1 MAIGQKISEKIRN
14 KLAGKPFGSRDPGPI
29 LRYPMNLVEKD
40 GQELIRFRIVDRKT
54 LEDQRSIYLYSPP
67 GLSVADA
74 AGYTQADLG
83 LIGGGIDAVGDMA
96 TGKKEASENNLI
108 SDLVSAATTGA
119 AGKLGAAGQAGMI
132 AGGVASNPYTN
143 VQFTGTN
150 LRSFAFNFK
159 LVAESPDESNA
170 IKDIENTFR
179 KFLYPK
185 KAGSSEF
192 LLEYPPL
199 FKIEFM
205 KLLGGNASPNTYM
218 PFIQYSYLLNMTAT
232 FNSAT
237 NLFHKTG
244 APVELDLALT
254 FQESKAL
261 KREDLYGAPEE
272 YNSAEYHREFKAPY
286 TIPPSETAGDQT

>member
-1 MAIGQKISEKIRN
+1 MATGQELFNQVRN
-14 KLAGKPFGSRDPGPI
+14 KLIAKPSASRDPGPI
-29 LRYPMNLVEKD
+29 LRYPLNLTEKD

-54 LEDQRSIYLYSPP
+54 LEDQRTIYLYSPP
-67 GLSVADA
+67 GLAVADA

-83 LIGGGIDAVGDMA
+83 LIGGTIDSLGDMA
-96 TGKKEASENNLI
+96 SGEKDASKSNLI
-108 SDLVSAATTGA
+108 ADVVSAATQGA

-132 AGGVASNPYTN
+132 SGGIASNPYTN

-159 LVAESPDESNA
+159 LVAESPDESET
-170 IKDIENTFR
+170 IKNIENTFR

-185 KAGSSEF
+185 KASSSEF

-205 KLLGGNASPNTYM
+205 KLSGGDASPNRFM

-232 FNSAT
+232 FNGAT

-244 APVELDLALT
+244 APIELDLALT

-272 YNSAEYHREFKAPY
+272 YNQAEYHREFKAPY
-286 TIPPSETAGDQT
+286 SIPPAELTGDQ

>member
-1 MAIGQKISEKIRN
+1 MAIGKKVSDKVKN
-14 KLAGKPFGSRDPGPI
+14 KLAGKEKGSRDPGPI
-29 LRYPMNLVEKD
+29 LRYPLNLVEKD
-40 GQELIRFRIVDRKT
+40 NQELIRFRIVDRKT

-67 GLSVADA
+67 GLSIADA

-83 LIGGGIDAVGDMA
+83 LLGGAIDAGGDVL
-96 TGKKEASENNLI
+96 TGKKDMDGSGI
-108 SDLVSAATTGA
+108 TDIVSAAVTGA
-119 AGKLGAAGQAGMI
+119 AGKLGAAGQATMI
-132 AGGVASNPYTN
+132 TGGVASNPYTN

-150 LRSFAFNFK
+150 LRSFAFSFK
-159 LVAESPDESNA
+159 MVAESPDESDA
-170 IKDIENTFR
+170 IKNIENTFR

-185 KAGSSEF
+185 KLTSSDF

-205 KLLGGNASPNTYM
+205 KLQGGDAAPNKFM

-237 NLFHKTG
+237 NLFHKSG

-272 YNSAEYHREFKAPY
+272 YNTAEYHREFRAPY
-286 TIPPSETAGDQT
+286 TIPSSELTGDQ

>member
-1 MAIGQKISEKIRN
+1 MAVGQKVSDKIKN
-14 KLAGKPFGSRDPGPI
+14 KLMGKGSATRDPGPI
-29 LRYPMNLVEKD
+29 LRYPLSLVEKD
-40 GQELIRFRIVDRKT
+40 NQELIRFRIVDRKT

-67 GLSVADA
+67 GLSIADS

-83 LIGGGIDAVGDMA
+83 LLGGAIDSVGDMA
-96 TGKKEASENNLI
+96 TGKKDVSEGNMI
-108 SDLVSAATTGA
+108 ADLVSAATVGA
-119 AGKLGAAGQAGMI
+119 GSKLGAAGQAGMI
-132 AGGVASNPYTN
+132 SGGIASNPYTN

-150 LRSFAFNFK
+150 LRSFSFSFK
-159 LVAESPDESNA
+159 FVAESEDESEMVKN
-170 IKDIENTFR
+170 IENTFR

-185 KAGSSEF
+185 KAGSSDF

-205 KLLGGNASPNTYM
+205 KLAGGEASPNKFM
-218 PFIQYSYLLNMTAT
+218 PFIQYCYLLSMTAT

-237 NLFHKTG
+237 NLFHRTG
-244 APVELDLALT
+244 APVELELQLT

-272 YNSAEYHREFKAPY
+272 YNQAEYHREFRAPY
-286 TIPPSETAGDQT
+286 TIPASQQTGDQ

>member
-1 MAIGQKISEKIRN
+1 MAIGQKISEKVRN
-14 KLAGKPFGSRDPGPI
+14 KLAGKPEASRDPGPI

-67 GLSVADA
+67 GLSVQDA

-83 LIGGGIDAVGDMA
+83 LIGGGIDAVGDIG
-96 TGKKEASENNLI
+96 TGKKEASESNLI
-108 SDLVSAATTGA
+108 ADLVSAATTGA

-132 AGGVASNPYTN
+132 VGGIASNPYTN

-159 LVAESPDESNA
+159 LVAESPDESDA

-185 KAGSSEF
+185 KASSSEF

-205 KLLGGNASPNTYM
+205 KLQGGDAAPNKYM

-272 YNSAEYHREFKAPY
+272 YNQAEYHREFRAPY
-286 TIPPSETAGDQT
+286 TIPSSETTGDQT

>member
-1 MAIGQKISEKIRN
+1 MAIGQKISEAVKN
-14 KLAGKPFGSRDPGPI
+14 KLQGKPSSSRDPGPI
-29 LRYPMNLVEKD
+29 LRYPLDLVEKD

-67 GLSVADA
+67 GLSIADA

-83 LIGGGIDAVGDMA
+83 LIGGAIDAAGDMA
-96 TGKKEASENNLI
+96 TGKKEANQSNLI
-108 SDLVSAATTGA
+108 SDIVSAATTGA
-119 AGKLGAAGQAGMI
+119 AGKLGSVGQAGMI
-132 AGGVASNPYTN
+132 SGGIASNPYTN

-150 LRSFAFNFK
+150 LRSFAFQFK
-159 LVAESPDESNA
+159 LVAESPDESDT

-185 KAGSSEF
+185 KANSSEF

-205 KLLGGNASPNTYM
+205 KLLGGDASPNKYM
-218 PFIQYSYLLNMTAT
+218 PFIQYCYLLNMTAT
-232 FNSAT
+232 FNGAT

-272 YNSAEYHREFKAPY
+272 YNTAEYHREFRAPY
-286 TIPPSETAGDQT
+286 TVPPTETTGDQT

>member
-1 MAIGQKISEKIRN
+1 MALGNKISEKIRN
-14 KLAGKPFGSRDPGPI
+14 KLLGRPDSSRDPGPI
-29 LRYPMNLVEKD
+29 LRYPLNLTEKD
-40 GQELIRFRIVDRKT
+40 NQEVIRFRIVDRKT

-67 GLSVADA
+67 GLAVADA

-83 LIGGGIDAVGDMA
+83 LIGGTIDSAGDMA
-96 TGKKEASENNLI
+96 SGKKDASESNLI
-108 SDLVSAATTGA
+108 ADLVSAATTGA

-132 AGGVASNPYTN
+132 SGGIASNPYTN

-159 LVAESPDESNA
+159 MVAESESESEA

-185 KAGSSEF
+185 KASSSEF

-205 KLLGGNASPNTYM
+205 KLTGGEAAPNRYM
-218 PFIQYSYLLNMTAT
+218 PFIQYSYLLNMTST
-232 FNSAT
+232 FNSST
-237 NLFHKTG
+237 NIFHKTG
-244 APVELDLALT
+244 APTELELALT

-272 YNSAEYHREFKAPY
+272 YNQAEYHREYRAPY
-286 TIPPSETAGDQT
+286 TIPPSETTGDQ

>member
-1 MAIGQKISEKIRN
+1 MAVGQKISEKVAN
-14 KLAGKPFGSRDPGPI
+14 QLLGKPKSSRDPGPI
-29 LRYPMNLVEKD
+29 LRYPLNLVEKD

-67 GLSVADA
+67 GLAIADA

-83 LIGGGIDAVGDMA
+83 LIGGSIDAIGDIA
-96 TGKKEASENNLI
+96 TGKKEGSQSNLI
-108 SDLVSAATTGA
+108 ADVVSAATTGA

-132 AGGVASNPYTN
+132 SGGIASNPYTN

-159 LVAESPDESNA
+159 LVAESPDESEA
-170 IKDIENTFR
+170 IRDIENTFR

-185 KAGSSEF
+185 KASSSEF

-205 KLLGGNASPNTYM
+205 KLSGGDASPNRFM

-232 FNSAT
+232 FNGAT

-244 APVELDLALT
+244 APIELDLALT

-272 YNSAEYHREFKAPY
+272 YNQAEYHREFRAPY
-286 TIPPSETAGDQT
+286 SIPPSELTGDQ

>member
-1 MAIGQKISEKIRN
+1 MAIGQKISEKVRN
-14 KLAGKPFGSRDPGPI
+14 KLAGKASGSRDPGPI
-29 LRYPMNLVEKD
+29 LRYPLNLTEKD

-83 LIGGGIDAVGDMA
+83 LLGGGIDAVGDIMS
-96 TGKKEASENNLI
+96 GKEKANEGAMI
-108 SDLVSAATTGA
+108 ADIVSAATTGA

-132 AGGVASNPYTN
+132 TGGVASNPYTN

-150 LRSFAFNFK
+150 LRSFAFSFK
-159 LVAESPDESNA
+159 MVAESPDESDA
-170 IKDIENTFR
+170 IKNIENTFR

-185 KAGSSEF
+185 KASSSDF

-205 KLLGGNASPNTYM
+205 KLQGGEAGPNKYM
-218 PFIQYSYLLNMTAT
+218 PFIQYSYLLNMTST
-232 FNSAT
+232 FNSST

-244 APVELDLALT
+244 APVELELALT

-272 YNSAEYHREFKAPY
+272 YNTAEYHREFRAPY
-286 TIPPSETAGDQT
+286 TIPSTETTGDQT

>member
-1 MAIGQKISEKIRN
+1 MATGQELFNQVRN
-14 KLAGKPFGSRDPGPI
+14 KLIAKPSASRDPGPI
-29 LRYPMNLVEKD
+29 LRYPLNLTEKD

-54 LEDQRSIYLYSPP
+54 LEDQRTIYLYSPP
-67 GLSVADA
+67 GLAVADA

-83 LIGGGIDAVGDMA
+83 LIGGTIDSLGDMA
-96 TGKKEASENNLI
+96 SGEKDASKSNLI
-108 SDLVSAATTGA
+108 ADVVSAATQGA

-132 AGGVASNPYTN
+132 SGGIASNPYTN

-159 LVAESPDESNA
+159 LVAESPDESET
-170 IKDIENTFR
+170 IKNIENTFR

-185 KAGSSEF
+185 KASSSEF

-205 KLLGGNASPNTYM
+205 KLSGGDASPNRFM

-232 FNSAT
+232 FNGAT

-244 APVELDLALT
+244 APIELDLALT

-272 YNSAEYHREFKAPY
+272 YNQAEYHREFKAPY
-286 TIPPSETAGDQT
+286 SIPPSELTGDQ

>member
-1 MAIGQKISEKIRN
+1 MAIGQKISEKVRN
-14 KLAGKPFGSRDPGPI
+14 KLAGKPEANRDPGPI

-40 GQELIRFRIVDRKT
+40 GQELIRFRIVDRYS
-54 LEDQRSIYLYSPP
+54 LEEQRSIYLYSPP
-67 GLSVADA
+67 GLSIADA

-83 LIGGGIDAVGDMA
+83 LLGGAVDAGGPLL
-96 TGKKEASENNLI
+96 TGEKEPTQDSLI
-108 SDLVSAATTGA
+108 TDLVAAAVSKAG
-119 AGKLGAAGQAGMI
+119 GKLGGAGQAGMI
-132 AGGVASNPYTN
+132 TAGVAVNPYTN

-159 LVAESPDESNA
+159 LVAESPDESDQ
-170 IKDIENTFR
+170 IKNIENTFR

-185 KAGSSEF
+185 KLNSSEF

-205 KLLGGNASPNTYM
+205 KLQGGDASPNEYM
-218 PFIQYSYLLNMTAT
+218 PFIQFSYLLNMTAT
-232 FNSAT
+232 FNSTT

-244 APVELDLALT
+244 APVELELALT
-254 FQESKAL
+254 FQEAKAL

-272 YNSAEYHREFKAPY
+272 YNQAEYHREFNAPF
-286 TIPPSETAGDQT
+286 TIPPSEVTGDQ

>member
-1 MAIGQKISEKIRN
+1 MAIGQKISEAVKN
-14 KLAGKPFGSRDPGPI
+14 KLQGKPSSSRDPGPI
-29 LRYPMNLVEKD
+29 LRYPLDLVEKD

-67 GLSVADA
+67 GLSIADA

-96 TGKKEASENNLI
+96 SGKKEASEANLI
-108 SDLVSAATTGA
+108 SDIVSAATTGA
-119 AGKLGAAGQAGMI
+119 AGKLGAVGQAGMI
-132 AGGVASNPYTN
+132 SGGIASNPYTN

-150 LRSFAFNFK
+150 LRSFAFQFK
-159 LVAESPDESNA
+159 LVAESPDESDS

-185 KAGSSEF
+185 KANSSEF

-205 KLLGGNASPNTYM
+205 KLLGGDASPNKYM
-218 PFIQYSYLLNMTAT
+218 PCLL
-232 FNSAT
+232 
-237 NLFHKTG
+237 
-244 APVELDLALT
+244 
-254 FQESKAL
+254 
-261 KREDLYGAPEE
+261 
-272 YNSAEYHREFKAPY
+272 Y
-286 TIPPSETAGDQT
+286 TSDAADE

>member
-1 MAIGQKISEKIRN
+1 MAVGQKISEKVAN
-14 KLAGKPFGSRDPGPI
+14 QLLGKPKSSRDPGPI
-29 LRYPMNLVEKD
+29 LRYPLNLVEKD

-67 GLSVADA
+67 GLSIQDA

-83 LIGGGIDAVGDMA
+83 LIGGGIDAIGDIA
-96 TGKKEASENNLI
+96 TGKKEGSQSNLI
-108 SDLVSAATTGA
+108 ADVVSAATTGA
-119 AGKLGAAGQAGMI
+119 AGKLGSAGQAGMI
-132 AGGVASNPYTN
+132 SGGIASNPYTN

-159 LVAESPDESNA
+159 LIAESPDESEA

-185 KAGSSEF
+185 KASSSEF

-205 KLLGGNASPNTYM
+205 KLVGGDASTNRFM
-218 PFIQYSYLLNMTAT
+218 PFIQYSYLLSMTAT
-232 FNSAT
+232 FNAAT
-237 NLFHKTG
+237 NLFHKSG
-244 APVELDLALT
+244 APIELDLALT

-272 YNSAEYHREFKAPY
+272 YNQAEYHREFRAPY
-286 TIPPSETAGDQT
+286 TIPPDQLTGDQ

>member
-1 MAIGQKISEKIRN
+1 MAIGKKISEAVKN
-14 KLAGKPFGSRDPGPI
+14 KLAGKPTSSRDPGPI
-29 LRYPMNLVEKD
+29 LRYPLNLVEKD
-40 GQELIRFRIVDRKT
+40 NQELIRFRIVDRNT

-67 GLSVADA
+67 GLSIADA

-83 LIGGGIDAVGDMA
+83 LVGGAGDLA
-96 TGKKEASENNLI
+96 AEVSSGKKEANVSNTL
-108 SDLVSAATTGA
+108 SDLVSAATTA
-119 AGKLGAAGQAGMI
+119 AVGKFGVAGQAGMI
-132 AGGVASNPYTN
+132 AGGIASNPYTN

-150 LRSFAFNFK
+150 LRSFAFSFK
-159 LVAESPDESNA
+159 LVAESPDESDS

-185 KAGSSEF
+185 KFGSSEF

-205 KLLGGNASPNTYM
+205 KLQGGDASPNKYM
-218 PFIQYSYLLNMTAT
+218 PFLQYCYLLNMTAT

-254 FQESKAL
+254 FQEAKAL

-272 YNSAEYHREFKAPY
+272 YNTAEYHREFKAPY
-286 TIPPSETAGDQT
+286 TIPGSETAGDQT

>member
-1 MAIGQKISEKIRN
+1 
-14 KLAGKPFGSRDPGPI
+14 
-29 LRYPMNLVEKD
+29 VEKD
-40 GQELIRFRIVDRKT
+40 NQELIRFRIVDRKT

-67 GLSVADA
+67 GLSIADA

-83 LIGGGIDAVGDMA
+83 LLGGAIDAGGDVM
-96 TGKKEASENNLI
+96 TGKKDMDGSGI
-108 SDLVSAATTGA
+108 TDIVSAAVTGA

-132 AGGVASNPYTN
+132 TGGVASNPYTN

-150 LRSFAFNFK
+150 LRSFAFSFK
-159 LVAESPDESNA
+159 MVAESPDESDA
-170 IKDIENTFR
+170 IKNIENTFR

-185 KAGSSEF
+185 KLTSSDF

-205 KLLGGNASPNTYM
+205 KLQGGDAAPNKFM

-272 YNSAEYHREFKAPY
+272 YNTAEYHREFRAPY
-286 TIPPSETAGDQT
+286 TLPSSELTGDQ

>member
-1 MAIGQKISEKIRN
+1 MAIGQKISERVAN
-14 KLAGKPFGSRDPGPI
+14 QLLGKPITTRDPGPI
-29 LRYPMNLVEKD
+29 LRYPLNLVEKD

-83 LIGGGIDAVGDMA
+83 LVGGTLDAVGDVL
-96 TGKKEASENNLI
+96 TDKKDASQGNI
-108 SDLVSAATTGA
+108 IADVVSAATQGA
-119 AGKLGAAGQAGMI
+119 AGKLGAVGQAGMI
-132 AGGVASNPYTN
+132 SGGIASNPYTN

-159 LVAESPDESNA
+159 LVAESPDESEA

-185 KAGSSEF
+185 KASSSEF

-205 KLLGGNASPNTYM
+205 KLIGGDAMPNRYM
-218 PFIQYSYLLNMTAT
+218 PFIQFSYLLNMTAT
-232 FNSAT
+232 FNAAT
-237 NLFHKTG
+237 NLFHKSG

-272 YNSAEYHREFKAPY
+272 YNQAEYHREFRAPY
-286 TIPPSETAGDQT
+286 TIPPSETTGDQ